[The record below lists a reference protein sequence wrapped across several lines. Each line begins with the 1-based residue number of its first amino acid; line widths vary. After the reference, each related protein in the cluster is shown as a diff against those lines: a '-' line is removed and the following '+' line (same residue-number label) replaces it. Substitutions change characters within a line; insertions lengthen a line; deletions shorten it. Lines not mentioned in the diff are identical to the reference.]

1 MYPESVEELIASPLL
16 ELTRGVDVKF
26 HGAGREDIDARMLGE
41 GRPFVIEVLAPHRR
55 VIDLKA
61 ATEQINRSAEGKV
74 AVDGLRFA
82 NKELVKRLKA
92 TSTTSK
98 KVYKA
103 IVQVSTPVRREELL
117 VLESL
122 PMPLE
127 VRQRTPQ
134 RVLHRRADRL
144 RRKRVF
150 ALQVTPQ
157 DEHKFELTIE
167 CQGGLYVKEFVSGD
181 EGRTIPS
188 VTEILGKPAVCQQLD
203 VVNVAVP
210 EEEAW

>member
-1 MYPESVEELIASPLL
+1 
-16 ELTRGVDVKF
+16 
-26 HGAGREDIDARMLGE
+26 MLGE